1 MNSRLFTLD
10 RLVAAIRGANVTEY
24 FAGLAGSLRLDVGR
38 PDYLAPLLGF
48 VGGELSKVGG
58 RAWKHRAAQ
67 VGKPRLE
74 LGISEGGIDFLVEF
88 RDDFGGRAFGRADPV
103 PKTCLVA
110 RHKFADGRDVR
121 HASERV
127 AVVTASG
134 RSLPALMYSI

>member
-67 VGKPRLE
+67 GGEARLV
-74 LGISEGGIDFLVEF
+74 LGVSGGGSEFLGVF
-88 RDDFGGRAFGRADPV
+88 RGDFGGGR
-103 PKTCLVA
+103 LW
-110 RHKFADGRDVR
+110 GRGD
-121 HASERV
+121 A
-127 AVVTASG
+127 
-134 RSLPALMYSI
+134 